1 MNERKISRTNCP
13 IRLIDGQSRYSSKQL
28 EQFKERIEDELQK
41 AREDYLSYKD
51 SITHKDGNGTDD
63 TSPTFK
69 GLDEG
74 AITLSKSESDMLAS
88 RRYKY
93 IIGLQQALIEIK
105 NGTYGIIPEG
115 GILPPERLWGSPL
128 AKTPCPPK

>member
-41 AREDYLSYKD
+41 AREDYRSYTD
-51 SITHKDGNGTDD
+51 SKNGNGTDD
-63 TSPTFK
+63 TSPTYK
-69 GLDEG
+69 GLGEA
-74 AITLSKSESDMLAS
+74 AITLSKSESDMLAT
-88 RRYKY
+88 RRHKY
-93 IIGLQQALIEIK
+93 IRGLEEALVRIK

-115 GILPPERLWGSPL
+115 GILPPERLWGNPL
-128 AKTPCPPK
+128 AEAPCPPK